1 MTKCTDCKDSKY
13 NCGTVIPSTCVVYT
27 GKLPKFFE
35 KKELCSILNINDVF
49 EQYGEKLDLLLE
61 QNDVKTL
68 DKKCL
73 GYDPATI
80 TIKKLHQIEINEICG
95 LKAKVETLE
104 DLLANLNIGEQ
115 LLTIDLKCF
124 KAENL
129 PCQVENDV
137 YTLLSILNII
147 ITELCLMKEQI
158 QEIENKI

>member
-1 MTKCTDCKDSKY
+1 MLNCTDCKDSKN
-13 NCGTVIPSTCVVYT
+13 NCGTVIPSTCVIYT

-35 KKELCSILNINDVF
+35 KKDVCSILNINDVF
-49 EQYGEKLDLLLE
+49 EQYGEKLDILLE

-73 GYDPATI
+73 GYDQATI

-104 DLLANLNIGEQ
+104 DLLDNLNIGEQ
-115 LLTIDLKCF
+115 LINIDLKCF
-124 KAENL
+124 EAENL
-129 PCQVENDV
+129 PCQVQNDV
-137 YTLLSILNII
+137 YTLISVLNII
-147 ITELCLMKEQI
+147 ISELCDMKAKI